1 MAKEREL
8 FENMPNLSDSEKV
21 SIHQILE
28 KVIFEKLD
36 LSEVEGVKN
45 LAEQIKVLSKH
56 LKAKSE
62 MIFEITDVAVI
73 LMCMKSV
80 RVHTTVYQMSILSE
94 KKGNWERDIIE
105 SYVYV
110 SQLVTIYAKFMVSDY
125 PMTDYLT

>member
-45 LAEQIKVLSKH
+45 LAEQIKLLSKH
-56 LKAKSE
+56 LKSKSE

-80 RVHTTVYQMSILSE
+80 RVHTTIYQMSILSE

-110 SQLVTIYAKFMVSDY
+110 SQLVTIYAKFMVADY